1 MSHSILSISSSNT
14 SGYQPMTVE
23 DLEPAAVDLSSVQ
36 SDRDSSIAEDIS
48 LGPTL
53 AGLQTLDDLLP
64 RAYSPS
70 PSLEGHG
77 KDTPVNDK
85 LNDTYQDDFESM
97 TDRTVSPEIVRSPSP
112 KPVLVEETDSD
123 ETSASSVPEVS
134 DQSGSKTVA
143 DSYSSVTSR
152 SSRTR
157 RSRSYSKS
165 ASVTHTSR
173 RSRSLSG
180 SRTSKISS
188 RSYSYSRSRSRSP
201 NTSHSVSSIRSKSH
215 SYTDDFTT
223 ASDVTL
229 TDDKTLTEDYSSSHS
244 KRHRPSSRRSTR
256 SKEKR
261 HKSKKVGKDA
271 AIQTS
276 ASLHSIDTHWLKGE
290 HVIVYKYIIPERH

>member
-1 MSHSILSISSSNT
+1 
-14 SGYQPMTVE
+14 MTVE

-70 PSLEGHG
+70 PSPEGHG

-97 TDRTVSPEIVRSPSP
+97 TDRTVSPEIVCSPSP

-165 ASVTHTSR
+165 ASVTRTSR

-188 RSYSYSRSRSRSP
+188 RSYSYSRSRSRSRSP

-244 KRHRPSSRRSTR
+244 KRHRPRSRSAR

-290 HVIVYKYIIPERH
+290 HVIIVNNWFLYILLF